1 MHENVDISV
10 INRSFVTNRA
20 SNPSYKWWP
29 SSATCSDAMHT
40 TDPEYDA
47 IYGHLR
53 AQIHAKG
60 SSHQTRLSF
69 SRCMQPS
76 RRSSRCMGLWCH
88 HIKAAISP
96 SAVDR
101 LERVGA
107 PIQAI
112 NDGHPTLL
120 TFSKCAQSFLRSV
133 QYEGID
139 LPGLKVTCGN
149 NMVIDNDDKVYSE
162 KLELM

>member
-47 IYGHLR
+47 IYGHLSWYTKAFGSSSTADR
-53 AQIHAKG
+53 FGRAGAQIHAKG

-107 PIQAI
+107 PIQAR

-139 LPGLKVTCGN
+139 LPGLV
-149 NMVIDNDDKVYSE
+149 S
-162 KLELM
+162 